1 MQTPEPP
8 SSVPLRSGPERM
20 YAVPLAQRDGIRSR
34 VDEVSD
40 GGGERLLEDV
50 ETLAEQ
56 LVARGERRQEPE
68 DVAVR
73 AARQGDETL
82 GVAGLVDG
90 AGQRGVGREV
100 ARAVDELDREHG
112 AATADVA
119 DLRVLLGERLEA
131 RHEEG
136 LDLLG
141 AAAEVL
147 LLHRLDGTECGRTG
161 DRVAAVGAAE
171 AAGVDRVHD
180 VRAAGDDGQR
190 EPAGNA
196 PGC

>member
-8 SSVPLRSGPERM
+8 SSVPLRSGPERT

-56 LVARGERRQEPE
+56 LVARGERRQEAE

-73 AARQGDETL
+73 AARQGDETV

-90 AGQRGVGREV
+90 AGQGGIGGQV
-100 ARAVDELDREHG
+100 AGTVDELDGEHG

-119 DLRVLLGERLEA
+119 NLRVLLREGLEA
-131 RHEEG
+131 RAEEG

-147 LLHRLDGTECGRTG
+147 LLHRLDGPERGGAG
-161 DRVAAVGAAE
+161 DGVATVGAAE
-171 AAGVDRVHD
+171 AA
-180 VRAAGDDGQR
+180 A
-190 EPAGNA
+190 
-196 PGC
+196 